1 MSVNMTPQAKWTLW
15 EIINDQVEGV
25 ELEDA
30 EWVCEQWVA
39 EIALG
44 MGGRF
49 YR

>member
-1 MSVNMTPQAKWTLW
+1 MNMTPKALATLW
-15 EIINDQVEGV
+15 AIVNDQVEGV
-25 ELEDA
+25 GEDDA